1 MNPTAFSP
9 HFSNIHQS
17 SPSKAQKR
25 RHDSEE
31 NDETMDRSPT
41 PERPKRIIKRLKP
54 TVAQEPAPQ
63 EKESKENK
71 APVQDDDNDV
81 DVGLLLGEYA
91 GVNPSLKSLILPLI
105 PRPTMETAIQALAAS
120 AKKLRDAYPY
130 HNPSTFT
137 PSQQP
142 AAALGFGFGLSAS
155 NRTGMIRAYQSQP
168 SIADASD
175 TVPSTNLGGMRESYV
190 LSRLAPHIN
199 DFVAVAV
206 AYLPYFSYIARVGPA
221 TSTSQ
226 SHSIA
231 LQALQKD
238 KTHPSE
244 SFAFLSSLTT
254 HVLSQPELT
263 LTALLPQILPRIAQE
278 WKAWVERVDEIVN
291 RQRGMFGR
299 DTVLQWERTLD
310 EYATAKGPE
319 EVQIFRDIRDQ
330 WIVKVGWLV
339 GRRLPQQMVEVTNR
353 VRHHHAI
360 QYCLLYSPHD
370 PHDGAKYVLRSS
382 CNRPSVWRCGDLRL
396 LGRNVDREESWSAQS
411 SLRSGA
417 GSLRVDLRFRLSQH
431 TMEVLEAQ
439 DVGSEGKCNP
449 SNFSLNTLNE
459 NPRLLGPPGG
469 DKREPTCWS
478 EAAIRRQINV
488 GEGTHSCSIKSWP

>member
-1 MNPTAFSP
+1 MANVIQAPIEFQPRPVGHSPSPLSFGFGLTSHSVGAWPSTSHMNPTAFSP
-9 HFSNIHQS
+9 HFSNIQQQS

-31 NDETMDRSPT
+31 NDERMDRSPT

-54 TVAQEPAPQ
+54 TVAQESASH

-71 APVQDDDNDV
+71 APAQDDDNDV
-81 DVGLLLGEYA
+81 DVGLLLA
-91 GVNPSLKSLILPLI
+91 SLPSQSLLPILTSLIRVNPSLKSLILPLI

-142 AAALGFGFGLSAS
+142 AASLGFGFGLGAS
-155 NRTGMIRAYQSQP
+155 SRSV
-168 SIADASD
+168 
-175 TVPSTNLGGMRESYV
+175 VPSTSSGGMRESYV
-190 LSRLAPHIN
+190 LSRLTPHIN
-199 DFVAVAV
+199 DFVAVAI
-206 AYLPYFSYIARVGPA
+206 AYLPYFSYIARVGPS

-226 SHSIA
+226 SHSAA

-244 SFAFLSSLTT
+244 SFAFLSALTT

-319 EVQIFRDIRDQ
+319 QVQIFREIRDQ
-330 WIVKVGWLV
+330 WIAKVGWLV
-339 GRRLPQQMVEVTNR
+339 GRHLPQQMVE
-353 VRHHHAI
+353 
-360 QYCLLYSPHD
+360 
-370 PHDGAKYVLRSS
+370 
-382 CNRPSVWRCGDLRL
+382 
-396 LGRNVDREESWSAQS
+396 
-411 SLRSGA
+411 
-417 GSLRVDLRFRLSQH
+417 
-431 TMEVLEAQ
+431 
-439 DVGSEGKCNP
+439 
-449 SNFSLNTLNE
+449 
-459 NPRLLGPPGG
+459 
-469 DKREPTCWS
+469 
-478 EAAIRRQINV
+478 
-488 GEGTHSCSIKSWP
+488 

>member
-1 MNPTAFSP
+1 MANVIQAPIEFQPRPVGHSPSPLSFGFGLTSHSVGAWPSTSHMNPTAFSP
-9 HFSNIHQS
+9 HYANIHQS

-54 TVAQEPAPQ
+54 TVAQEPALH

-71 APVQDDDNDV
+71 APAQDEDNDV
-81 DVGLLLGEYA
+81 DVGLLLA
-91 GVNPSLKSLILPLI
+91 SLPSQSLLPILTSLIRVNPSLKSLILPLI

-137 PSQQP
+137 PSQPP
-142 AAALGFGFGLSAS
+142 AASLGFGFGLSAS
-155 NRTGMIRAYQSQP
+155 NRSGMIHAYQSQP
-168 SIADASD
+168 SIADD
-175 TVPSTNLGGMRESYV
+175 WDKVPSTNSGGMRESYV
-190 LSRLAPHIN
+190 LSRLTPHIN

-226 SHSIA
+226 SHSTA

-244 SFAFLSSLTT
+244 SFAFLSALTT

-319 EVQIFRDIRDQ
+319 EVQIFREIRDQ

-339 GRRLPQQMVEVTNR
+339 GRRLPQQMVE
-353 VRHHHAI
+353 
-360 QYCLLYSPHD
+360 
-370 PHDGAKYVLRSS
+370 
-382 CNRPSVWRCGDLRL
+382 
-396 LGRNVDREESWSAQS
+396 
-411 SLRSGA
+411 
-417 GSLRVDLRFRLSQH
+417 
-431 TMEVLEAQ
+431 
-439 DVGSEGKCNP
+439 
-449 SNFSLNTLNE
+449 
-459 NPRLLGPPGG
+459 
-469 DKREPTCWS
+469 
-478 EAAIRRQINV
+478 
-488 GEGTHSCSIKSWP
+488 